1 METKTSLI
9 VSLFENIEVYVE
21 TNIELF
27 KLRVIRRLTN
37 VISSLISSI
46 VFLIFIILTVLMLNI
61 GSALWLGE
69 VTGKIYYGFFILA
82 LVYAL
87 IGAILY
93 FFRERLVKKPISNFI
108 IVKLQKEN

>member
-9 VSLFENIEVYVE
+9 VSLFEHIEVYVE
-21 TNIELF
+21 TNIELL

-46 VFLIFIILTVLMLNI
+46 VFLIFIILIVLMLNI

-82 LVYAL
+82 LVYAV
-87 IGAILY
+87 IGVILY
-93 FFRERLVKKPISNFI
+93 FFRERLIKKPISNFI
-108 IVKLQKEN
+108 IIKLQKEN